1 MWISFAKTTDA
12 VIMGRKV
19 KTRRDWKLSH
29 AQRFR
34 VGQEV
39 DFWDKNPRNQGKKMG
54 IIILTRGPY
63 RENTRKLVYPD
74 DFIAEG
80 FDYMTERDQNMDGMD
95 PLSFFHQWQE
105 QRIVLFVVEFKLHR
119 LTQDGMRRRVELQ
132 TEGPDA
138 VANAHP

>member
-19 KTRRDWKLSH
+19 KTRREWKVSH
-29 AQRFR
+29 ANKFR
-34 VGQEV
+34 EGPEV
-39 DFWDKNPRNQGKKMG
+39 DFWDKNPRNHGQKMG
-54 IIILTRGPY
+54 SIILTRGPY

-80 FDYMTERDQNMDGMD
+80 FDYMTERGEDMEGVE
-95 PLSFFHQWQE
+95 PLIFFQRWQE
-105 QRIVLFVVEFKLHR
+105 QAVLLFVVEFELHL
-119 LTQDGMRRRVELQ
+119 LTEAGMRRKIEL
-132 TEGPDA
+132 EGQADA